1 MFRSLGRAVAAAL
14 MLGSITLL
22 ATATVA
28 SAQTTP
34 VPMKIMPRAG
44 EFHPIHPAG
53 HSDLCLQPVTPA
65 FRALIEQTTCNGSTA
80 QEWETLST
88 PSGGTHYRLLNTSG
102 WCMSVDAIKNGTPV
116 LQDECEVAGGT
127 TVSNAEWNASGSLP
141 NSVTLQSRFG
151 FVNRTVCLDEPGA
164 LGGTQNIQVFTCNG
178 TLAQIW
184 VIGFGN

>member
-1 MFRSLGRAVAAAL
+1 MIRSFSRALTAVL
-14 MLGSITLL
+14 MLGSIAVL
-22 ATATVA
+22 AMATGA
-28 SAQTTP
+28 SAQTAP
-34 VPMKIMPRAG
+34 VKIVPRAG

-88 PSGGTHYRLLNTSG
+88 PSGGVHYRLLNTSG
-102 WCMSVDAIKNGTPV
+102 WCMSVDGVKSGTPV
-116 LQDECEVAGGT
+116 LQDECEVPGGT
-127 TVSNAEWNASGSLP
+127 TVSNAEWNASTSLP

-151 FVNRTVCLDEPGA
+151 FVNRSVCLDEPGA
-164 LGGTQNIQVFTCNG
+164 SGGQQNLQLFTCNN
-178 TLAQIW
+178 TIAQIW